1 MRETLLI
8 IDDENLLRSELA
20 RHYTQA
26 GWEVVEAATASE
38 ASRLLSERTVQP
50 SVVLCDLSL
59 PDGDG
64 LDLLERHRSAS
75 SAEWII
81 LTGYGTV
88 PDSVRALRLGAF
100 DFVEKPCPVERLD
113 LVVSG
118 AARSAGAQR
127 RLKTQ
132 SRDLHARYSLDAFIG
147 ESRASREVRSAVA
160 RLAQVRLSCVLIG
173 GETGVGKGLVAR
185 ILHYSGARREGPLVE
200 VNCAALPSELLE
212 SELYGHEPGAFT
224 GAKERHRGLFE
235 QAHGGTL
242 FLDEI
247 SELDGRLQA
256 KLLRAVEDGRIR
268 RVGGEKEIEVDVQ
281 LFAASNRDLQERVGE
296 GSFREDLLHRLSV
309 FVVEVPPLRERVEDI
324 EQLVMQF
331 IAEFN
336 AASGK
341 EVRVVSPEAWTRLR
355 SYDWPGNVRELRN
368 VVERS
373 VLLSAGAAFPETWLP
388 GGDGAPT
395 AAQRGDEGRVLRY
408 VLDGRESLDDWEHRV
423 LAAALEQTNGNV
435 TAAAR
440 LLGVSRQTLRYRLE
454 KHGITGDGGES

>member
-1 MRETLLI
+1 
-8 IDDENLLRSELA
+8 
-20 RHYTQA
+20 
-26 GWEVVEAATASE
+26 
-38 ASRLLSERTVQP
+38 
-50 SVVLCDLSL
+50 
-59 PDGDG
+59 
-64 LDLLERHRSAS
+64 
-75 SAEWII
+75 
-81 LTGYGTV
+81 
-88 PDSVRALRLGAF
+88 
-100 DFVEKPCPVERLD
+100 
-113 LVVSG
+113 
-118 AARSAGAQR
+118 
-127 RLKTQ
+127 
-132 SRDLHARYSLDAFIG
+132 
-147 ESRASREVRSAVA
+147 
-160 RLAQVRLSCVLIG
+160 
-173 GETGVGKGLVAR
+173 
-185 ILHYSGARREGPLVE
+185 
-200 VNCAALPSELLE
+200 
-212 SELYGHEPGAFT
+212 
-224 GAKERHRGLFE
+224 
-235 QAHGGTL
+235 
-242 FLDEI
+242 
-247 SELDGRLQA
+247 
-256 KLLRAVEDGRIR
+256 
-268 RVGGEKEIEVDVQ
+268 
-281 LFAASNRDLQERVGE
+281 
-296 GSFREDLLHRLSV
+296 
-309 FVVEVPPLRERVEDI
+309 VEDI